1 MLDDMRV
8 VVVTPAGRKRYLEIL
23 FRYIAKLRPVIDEY
37 RLWVNTLNTDDIA
50 YMEQY
55 QKDNSDYVTIQ
66 YLPDEYKEQ
75 YKKDRNTTI
84 HYFFKDCKDPNT
96 IYVRFDDDIVFI
108 DNIDKFTNY
117 LRFRRDNPQYFLV
130 FGNIINNGVLNHIHQ
145 RIGALGVDHGICGY
159 SCLDPLGWEN
169 GNFTKYLHYSIF
181 NNIHKLSSFYMNNWL
196 LCHHERVSIN
206 VISWLGSEFEKFNG
220 VVDPAEEEFLSIW
233 KPQKDNKMNIIY
245 GGFLCIHYA
254 FWTQREV
261 VDEDK
266 VILLAYNQISNL
278 LTS

>member
-1 MLDDMRV
+1 MLDNMRV

-23 FRYIAKLRPVIDEY
+23 FRYVARLRPVIDEY
-37 RLWVNTLNTDDIA
+37 RLWVNTDNTDDIA

-55 QKDNSDYVTIQ
+55 QKENSDYVTIQ
-66 YLPDEYKEQ
+66 YLTDELKEQ
-75 YKKDRNTTI
+75 YKKDRNSTI

-108 DNIDKFTNY
+108 DTIDKFVNY

-130 FGNIINNGVLNHIHQ
+130 FGNIINNGVINHLHQ
-145 RIGALGVDHGICGY
+145 RIGALGVDRGICGY
-159 SCLDPLGWEN
+159 ECMDPLGWEN
-169 GNFTKYLHYSIF
+169 GQFTKYLHYTIF
-181 NNIHKLSSFYMNNWL
+181 TKLDKLSSFYMNNWL
-196 LCHHERVSIN
+196 LYHHERVSIN
-206 VISWLGSEFEKFNG
+206 VISWLGSEFEKFDG
-220 VVDPAEEEFLSIW
+220 VVDPAEEEFLSTW
-233 KPQKDNKMNIIY
+233 KPKKDNKMNIIY

-266 VILLAYNQISNL
+266 LILSAYNEMSRLI
-278 LTS
+278 TR